1 MYQTVGSELCS
12 SIAECLNVPYITKE
26 IKGKTI
32 NKELNYT
39 ETKNDEVEDLF
50 ELRKVAKK

>member
-12 SIAECLNVPYITKE
+12 SITECLNVPYIIKE
-26 IKGKTI
+26 ITI
-32 NKELNYT
+32 NKKLNYT
-39 ETKNDEVEDLF
+39 ETKNDEVDNVF

>member
-12 SIAECLNVPYITKE
+12 SITECLNVPYIIKE
-26 IKGKTI
+26 IKEITI
-32 NKELNYT
+32 NKKLNYT
-39 ETKNDEVEDLF
+39 ETKNDEVDNVF